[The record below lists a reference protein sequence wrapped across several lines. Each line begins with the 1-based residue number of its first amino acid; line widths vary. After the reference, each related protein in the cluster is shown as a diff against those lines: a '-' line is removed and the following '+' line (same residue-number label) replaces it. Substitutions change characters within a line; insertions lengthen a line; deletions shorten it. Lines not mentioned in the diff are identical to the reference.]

1 MAYLALVRHG
11 ESEYNVKGL
20 WTGWENPPLTLRGH
34 EEARIAGEDLK
45 EINWDV
51 AYVSDLIRAQET
63 LDEIKATIHRL
74 DLPVII
80 SSAIKERNYGDYTGR
95 NKWEIQKEIGNKK
108 FQLIRRSWG
117 IAPKNGESL
126 KQVYEREVPYLE
138 SVILPKIKSG
148 ENIMLISSGNA
159 LRALVKYLEN
169 IPDAEIYKIEI
180 ATGETYLYQLNSGGK
195 LIDKKILGK
204 KIQHQ
209 YRQ

>member
-11 ESEYNVKGL
+11 ESEYNIKGL

-95 NKWEIQKEIGNKK
+95 NKWEIQKEIGDKK
-108 FQLIRRSWG
+108 FQLIRRSWS

-169 IPDAEIYKIEI
+169 IPDAEIYKIELS
-180 ATGETYLYQLNSGGK
+180 TGESLLYQMNTKGEVV
-195 LIDKKILGK
+195 DKKILGK
-204 KIQHQ
+204 KIIHNYKQ
-209 YRQ
+209 